1 MPTCLAENQFYFSNR
16 ISYVYL
22 AYIIHSTAYL
32 SRHFIF
38 HHMYGILARDDD
50 IQWQS
55 QLSDSLELIAY
66 TRTPTPPLSDALN
79 ASNVNTYPRVTGFFF
94 FLS

>member
-1 MPTCLAENQFYFSNR
+1 
-16 ISYVYL
+16 
-22 AYIIHSTAYL
+22 
-32 SRHFIF
+32 
-38 HHMYGILARDDD
+38 MYGILARDDD

-94 FLS
+94 FFKLRHILTKFPNSS